1 MARIGAR
8 LRSYLEGRFAGRAS
22 FSKTERKLYGHDI
35 AAIPSLIKPLVGD
48 TIPEAVVQPETED
61 ELVELLAT
69 GQVPV
74 ARSLLQARECMG
86 CRQGEEPLHR
96 HAAWQGF

>member
-1 MARIGAR
+1 MRRRRELRLLIQNSVTVMMGKGAGHARDA
-8 LRSYLEGRFAGRAS
+8 AG
-22 FSKTERKLYGHDI
+22 I
-35 AAIPSLIKPLVGD
+35 AANGGATLPRI
-48 TIPEAVVQPETED
+48 
-61 ELVELLAT
+61 VELLAT

-96 HAAWQGF
+96 HAAWQEF

>member
-1 MARIGAR
+1 MGVRRRRELRLLIQNSVTVMMGKGAGHARDA
-8 LRSYLEGRFAGRAS
+8 AG
-22 FSKTERKLYGHDI
+22 I
-35 AAIPSLIKPLVGD
+35 AVNGGTTLPRI
-48 TIPEAVVQPETED
+48 
-61 ELVELLAT
+61 VELLAT

-86 CRQGEEPLHR
+86 CRRGEEPLHR